1 MTGTLMAPDRSL
13 CTRITRTREMG
24 EIGARAGKSV
34 DATGSG
40 RAKVGRDRT
49 TGEPVPANRS
59 RNQEVR
65 TLMTVVAVGTAH
77 DPKSIVPTP
86 VATG

>member
-13 CTRITRTREMG
+13 CTRITRSREMG
-24 EIGARAGKSV
+24 GIRAGAGKSV
-34 DATGSG
+34 DAAGSG
-40 RAKVGRDRT
+40 RAKVCRVGQ
-49 TGEPVPANRS
+49 PASCS

-77 DPKSIVPTP
+77 NPKSIVPTP